1 MMKKIP
7 SLCIA
12 SCLCG
17 MLLCAAS
24 CSSSPRTDERA
35 YESVVRQAEQ
45 LREAAR
51 LADHVEVRL
60 NMCYGNRTCAGAG
73 VFLKDCFYYDFAIDA
88 GENKQLRQLVARLK
102 PVPQHT
108 PADAAWPI
116 GKDADSSGGKT
127 AGMVSLRLVGA
138 SQSIECEIDDI
149 QCRIVSETEARSGKG
164 RYYLPDADYKALMS
178 LPSIRKA
185 YAWREK
191 YRDNPPGF
199 FRCAE
204 DDARMR
210 GAESIREALAE
221 PRRVL
226 VRLDMYY
233 PHLDPHRDAP
243 PPLFFPYV
251 SLRMPQYYTI
261 IKAERRSESSDSVPE
276 EAEHFSMGAAE
287 LKLLR
292 KALSRIEPMPV
303 LRHAAGEA
311 AADESDGCSVYLLVD
326 DEMLDLE
333 RELARKSQAKSARVR
348 KTARFA
354 LPDADYASLMAL
366 PSIRKAM
373 QYRREYRKA
382 PAGFFIKREM

>member
-1 MMKKIP
+1 MYY
-7 SLCIA
+7 
-12 SCLCG
+12 
-17 MLLCAAS
+17 
-24 CSSSPRTDERA
+24 R
-35 YESVVRQAEQ
+35 
-45 LREAAR
+45 
-51 LADHVEVRL
+51 
-60 NMCYGNRTCAGAG
+60 NRTCAGTG
-73 VFLKDCFYYDFAIDA
+73 VFLKDCFYHDFAIDA
-88 GENKQLRQLVARLK
+88 DENKQLRQLVARLK

-116 GKDADSSGGKT
+116 GEDADSPGGRS
-127 AGMVSLRLVGA
+127 AGLVSLRLVGA
-138 SQSIECEIDDI
+138 SQSIECEIYDI

-164 RYYLPDADYKALMS
+164 RFYLPDADYKALMS

-210 GAESIREALAE
+210 DAEIIREALAE

-243 PPLFFPYV
+243 SPLLFPYV

-261 IKAERRSESSDSVPE
+261 INAERRSESSDSVPE
-276 EAEHFSMGAAE
+276 DDVQFSMGAAE
-287 LKLLR
+287 LKLLN
-292 KALSRIEPMPV
+292 KALSRLEPMPV
-303 LRHAAGEA
+303 MRHAAGEA
-311 AADESDGCSVYLLVD
+311 AADESDGCNVYLLVD
-326 DEMLDLE
+326 NELINLE
-333 RELARKSQAKSARVR
+333 RDLARKSQAKSARVR
-348 KTARFA
+348 KTARFV

-373 QYRREYRKA
+373 EYRRQYRKA
-382 PAGFFIKREM
+382 PADFFIKREL